1 MTRKSKIP
9 GSGGAKVT
17 GTGRRL
23 VLARRWLPWV
33 ALAYLLTAGLF
44 VAWAKMETT
53 QLTYEVH
60 RLRAER
66 AELAREQRQLGIQ
79 VAGLRSPAYL
89 TEKASELGM
98 AVPSPDLKI
107 RVE

>member
-1 MTRKSKIP
+1 L
-9 GSGGAKVT
+9 A
-17 GTGRRL
+17 
-23 VLARRWLPWV
+23 LARRWLPWV
-33 ALAYLLTAGLF
+33 ALVYLLAAGLF

-60 RLRAER
+60 RLRAE
-66 AELAREQRQLGIQ
+66 AADLQREQRLLGAQ

-89 TEKASELGM
+89 TEKAGELGM
-98 AVPSPDLKI
+98 AEAGPGVKV